1 MNKIRCFIFSALLLS
16 PLTVLRSADAP
27 PVKAPAVKP
36 LPYGAVTLLDG
47 PFKEHQELDRKVL
60 LEMSPDRYLSS
71 FRKEAGLK
79 PKAEPY
85 GGWELKGI
93 AGQTGGHY
101 LTALCLM
108 WKAMGDAEIKRR
120 IDTDPVSRGKEA

>member
-1 MNKIRCFIFSALLLS
+1 MKKILPILSAIWMLS
-16 PLTVLRSADAP
+16 GP
-27 PVKAPAVKP
+27 PAAFPAQTAPAVKP
-36 LPYGAVTLLDG
+36 LPYGAVTLIDG
-47 PFKEHQELDRKVL
+47 PFKEHQDLDLKVL

-85 GGWELKGI
+85 GGWGLKGV

-108 WKAMGDAEIKRR
+108 WKAMRVLR
-120 IDTDPVSRGKEA
+120 VQSSRTLQKQLSP